1 MKRTAQPNVSPE
13 GLFALDQY
21 NDYLHHE
28 QDLSADTRRN
38 YLSDLRQFAAW
49 CEASWSEGQEAVH
62 AFAPTAIAT
71 ALITQYRAYLQ
82 TVCKLQPAT
91 INRHLVSLKR
101 YFAWTADRGIIGRD
115 PAKVV
120 KLVPLVRQPP
130 RHLTDQEENALIA
143 AVTAHGSLRDRA
155 LLILALHTGLRA
167 EELCQLQRS
176 NVVVGK
182 RSGHVAIYGKRNKYR
197 EVPLNGTAR
206 AVLGEYLPTL
216 PANAKWLFISNK
228 QETLPDGSKQLAPL
242 TERGLGYLVAKY
254 ARLAKVVDLSPHDLR
269 HRFGYRMAQ
278 SVPLHR
284 LAQIMGH
291 DSLDTT
297 MIYVQGTKQ
306 DLQQAVEAIAWA

>member
-1 MKRTAQPNVSPE
+1 MKRTAQPNVSAE
-13 GLFALDQY
+13 GRHALDQY
-21 NDYLHHE
+21 SDYLHHE

-49 CEASWSEGQEAVH
+49 CEASWSEGQEAAH

-82 TVCKLQPAT
+82 TVCKLQPAS

-101 YFAWTADRGIIGRD
+101 YFTWATEHGDLGRD

-120 KLVPLVRQPP
+120 KLVPLVRRPP

-143 AVTAHGSLRDRA
+143 AVTAHGTLRDRA

-216 PANAKWLFISNK
+216 PSHATWLFVSNK
-228 QETLPDGSKQLAPL
+228 QETLPDGSKQAAPL

-254 ARLAKVVDLSPHDLR
+254 ARLAKIADLSPHDLR

-278 SVPLHR
+278 TVPLHR

>member
-13 GLFALDQY
+13 GLLALDHY

-49 CEASWSEGQEAVH
+49 CEASWTEGQEIVH

-101 YFAWTADRGIIGRD
+101 YFAWAADRGAIQRD

-143 AVTAHGSLRDRA
+143 AVTAHGTLRDRA
-155 LLILALHTGLRA
+155 VLILALHTGLRA
-167 EELCQLQRS
+167 EELCNLQRS
-176 NVVVGK
+176 NITLGK
-182 RSGHVAIYGKRNKYR
+182 RSGHLSIYGKRNKYR

-206 AVLGEYLPTL
+206 FVLADYLPTL
-216 PANAKWLFISNK
+216 PADGKWLFTSNK
-228 QETLPDGSKQLAPL
+228 QETLPDATRQPAPL

-278 SVPLHR
+278 TVPLHR

>member
-1 MKRTAQPNVSPE
+1 
-13 GLFALDQY
+13 
-21 NDYLHHE
+21 
-28 QDLSADTRRN
+28 
-38 YLSDLRQFAAW
+38 
-49 CEASWSEGQEAVH
+49 
-62 AFAPTAIAT
+62 
-71 ALITQYRAYLQ
+71 
-82 TVCKLQPAT
+82 
-91 INRHLVSLKR
+91 
-101 YFAWTADRGIIGRD
+101 

-120 KLVPLVRQPP
+120 KLVPLVRRPP

-143 AVTAHGSLRDRA
+143 AVTAHGTLRDRA

-216 PANAKWLFISNK
+216 PSHATWLFVSNK
-228 QETLPDGSKQLAPL
+228 QETLPDGSKQAAPL

-254 ARLAKVVDLSPHDLR
+254 ARLAKIADLSPHDLR